1 MIKQTP
7 GKIFLSYQRGQI
19 QTPQLN
25 RYSTLNFEQNFD
37 EHKTQVGNLYAVNEE
52 TVGGF
57 QTVEYRAPRASHVIL
72 IPVTGALDFIFHNG
86 SLATVDVE
94 ELFVYTIP
102 ANCTFEIRNP
112 YPVQSISYL
121 QLWVSAEEPEVKP
134 RARVFGFEF
143 TALENILLELV
154 PGTSQATNLPFSLH
168 LGRFNGRKE
177 ATYRL
182 KNKSSQ
188 FFAFVLSGA
197 FEVEGRLLHE
207 KDSLALWDLEEVEIE
222 ALSYNALMLVLE
234 VANSA
239 LL

>member
-7 GKIFLSYQRGQI
+7 GKIFLSDQRGQV

-25 RYSTLNFEQNFD
+25 RYSTLNFEHYFD
-37 EHKTQVGNLYAVNEE
+37 EHKTPVGGLYAVNEE

-94 ELFVYTIP
+94 ELFVYTV
-102 ANCTFEIRNP
+102 AAGSTFEIRNP

-121 QLWVSAEEPEVKP
+121 QLWVSAEEPEVQP
-134 RARVFGFEF
+134 RARVFGFECS
-143 TALENILLELV
+143 ALENQLLELV
-154 PGTSQATNLPFSLH
+154 PGVSQATTLPFSLH
-168 LGRFNGRKE
+168 LGKFDGRKE
-177 ATYRL
+177 ATYPL
-182 KNKSSQ
+182 KKKDSLI
-188 FFAFVLSGA
+188 FTFVLAGA

-207 KDSLALWDLEEVEIE
+207 KDSLALWELEEVELE
-222 ALSYNALMLVLE
+222 ALSNNALILVLE